1 MFWPFLV
8 TTTHFETFLI
18 VLPFQGVL
26 SMLKELVYFSI
37 TKYFYISSFTKLL
50 TEILFSLRRLFLKW

>member
-8 TTTHFETFLI
+8 TTTHFEAFLI
-18 VLPFQGVL
+18 VLLFQEVL
-26 SMLKELVYFSI
+26 DMLKELVYFSI

-50 TEILFSLRRLFLKW
+50 TEILFSFSGCF